1 MTKEQLKPFLE
12 KVRGNT
18 TLQEKLKA
26 AADTDAVVATAEEA
40 GFSIS
45 AEDLQKAQPELS
57 GKELERMAGGD
68 AGGDVGSLWSYF
80 CQSHCQNV
88 CN

>member
-12 KVRGNT
+12 KVRVNT

-26 AADTDAVVATAEEA
+26 AADTDAVVTNAKEA

-45 AEDLQKAQPELS
+45 AEDLNKAQLEVS

-80 CQSHCQNV
+80 CQSHCQNI